1 MINKLKMEKEGDDIN
16 LLEHFYICAVDMI
29 SAATTEV
36 DIDIDDE
43 KNREYVRAV
52 IAGADLI
59 AYRMIQA
66 QYHIEWI
73 YRWSKLYKIEQ
84 TAFGIADEFLARII
98 KMKKDLFDPDADA
111 EEEKREELAKLQ
123 NKEFEQK
130 PKTVINQLFRFWA
143 KGTIGYKDVR
153 DELDVML
160 YTGSDTSTHLAS
172 YTILMLAMHQ
182 DVQQKVVNELRKN
195 FTVPSGT
202 MIGVP
207 FIRMNRDPVAF
218 GPNPELFNPDN
229 FLPERVS
236 KRHPYQYMPFSC
248 GPRNCIGMIY
258 GLFSVRTIVAMMMM
272 NFKISTRMKFQD
284 IKVVYNITLRIT
296 NENLVNLTP
305 RHDFWRK
312 T

>member
-1 MINKLKMEKEGDDIN
+1 MEKEGDDIN

-29 SAATTEV
+29 SGKLGNLNNLQARHGVYQMLLPSTAATTEV

-84 TAFGIADEFLARII
+84 AAFGIADEFLARII

-143 KGTIGYKDVR
+143 KGVIGYKDVR

-182 DVQQKVVNELRKN
+182 DVQQKVVNELRSIFVDKS
-195 FTVPSGT
+195 VPVDYDSMKQLT
-202 MIGVP
+202 YLEMVIKETLRLYPVIPYIG
-207 FIRMNRDPVAF
+207 R
-218 GPNPELFNPDN
+218 
-229 FLPERVS
+229 
-236 KRHPYQYMPFSC
+236 K
-248 GPRNCIGMIY
+248 
-258 GLFSVRTIVAMMMM
+258 T
-272 NFKISTRMKFQD
+272 TQD
-284 IKVVYNITLRIT
+284 IKLSKLTAIPISQENIVI
-296 NENLVNLTP
+296 P
-305 RHDFWRK
+305 
-312 T
+312 

>member
-1 MINKLKMEKEGDDIN
+1 
-16 LLEHFYICAVDMI
+16 
-29 SAATTEV
+29 
-36 DIDIDDE
+36 
-43 KNREYVRAV
+43 
-52 IAGADLI
+52 
-59 AYRMIQA
+59 
-66 QYHIEWI
+66 
-73 YRWSKLYKIEQ
+73 
-84 TAFGIADEFLARII
+84 
-98 KMKKDLFDPDADA
+98 
-111 EEEKREELAKLQ
+111 
-123 NKEFEQK
+123 
-130 PKTVINQLFRFWA
+130 
-143 KGTIGYKDVR
+143 
-153 DELDVML
+153 
-160 YTGSDTSTHLAS
+160 
-172 YTILMLAMHQ
+172 
-182 DVQQKVVNELRKN
+182 
-195 FTVPSGT
+195 

-229 FLPERVS
+229 FLPERVA

-272 NFKISTRMKFQD
+272 NFKISTRMKFRD